1 MISQD
6 YKRKWNILKKS
17 GEIICVFLIIGKKDD
32 HLKDIVQLIEL

>member
-6 YKRKWNILKKS
+6 YKRKWNIKKS
-17 GEIICVFLIIGKKDD
+17 WEIICVFLIIGKKDD